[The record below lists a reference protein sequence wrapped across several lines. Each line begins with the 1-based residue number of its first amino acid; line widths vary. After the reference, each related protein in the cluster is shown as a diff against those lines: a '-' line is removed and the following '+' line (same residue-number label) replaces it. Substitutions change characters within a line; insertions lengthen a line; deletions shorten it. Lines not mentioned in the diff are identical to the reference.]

1 MDYGFWTLVAEF
13 WFLDISDIF
22 SDTSNWF
29 WILVLNGRFLILD
42 TSERFLILDTSER
55 FLILDTSERFWMLDT
70 YCRFLNTCA
79 RFCLQTLVADFGFG
93 TVVANF
99 GFSDT
104 SSQFRSVILVNMFL
118 NHLFLWNRVLTKRW
132 DAVVFLFCMWIQIS
146 WNTTLLRHYTTSSSC
161 QCYKNCAV
169 CSLIH
174 CLFFPFALDL
184 WQMSNI
190 IRHSEIDLFSFPL
203 LSY

>member
-1 MDYGFWTLVAEF
+1 M
-13 WFLDISDIF
+13 DISDIF

-29 WILVLNGRFLILD
+29 WILALNG
-42 TSERFLILDTSER
+42 R

-93 TVVANF
+93 TVVASF

-118 NHLFLWNRVLTKRW
+118 NHLFLVEQGTYKE
-132 DAVVFLFCMWIQIS
+132 VGCCGFFCFVS

-161 QCYKNCAV
+161 RCYKNCAI

-174 CLFFPFALDL
+174 CLFFPFALDS

>member
-1 MDYGFWTLVAEF
+1 M
-13 WFLDISDIF
+13 DISDIF

-70 YCRFLNTCA
+70 NCRFLNTCA
-79 RFCLQTLVADFGFG
+79 RFFWQTLVADFGFG

-118 NHLFLWNRVLTKRW
+118 NHLFLVEQGTYKEVGCCGFSVLY
-132 DAVVFLFCMWIQIS
+132 V
-146 WNTTLLRHYTTSSSC
+146 NTNLLEDHLV
-161 QCYKNCAV
+161 A
-169 CSLIH
+169 SLYN
-174 CLFFPFALDL
+174 L
-184 WQMSNI
+184 
-190 IRHSEIDLFSFPL
+190 
-203 LSY
+203 